1 MRDCWR
7 VGTFEFDRSKQ
18 PVELKV
24 EYSAYAG
31 QTTLG
36 KVLMESF
43 SNLRASLKPKSGWF
57 DFSSEELCFLEGD
70 LPPLERIEGLLKL
83 LSECISVCDDCDM
96 SHCLDVY
103 RTPLETVE
111 SPEDWPKTQVGRLVS
126 KAKYGS
132 DYVSARALGGRLLDF
147 VRQHPALAT
156 ADAVC
161 SVPASSD
168 HGNRLDLPGVWA
180 PLVAEEMRIPVLSL
194 HRTRYT
200 KVQKGFEDREQ
211 RRQNQRGSML
221 AGEGAERKR
230 VLVLDDLYTEGDTM
244 TEAARALREAGADRV
259 FGLCSVKT
267 AKGARGLNF

>member
-1 MRDCWR
+1 M
-7 VGTFEFDRSKQ
+7 
-18 PVELKV
+18 ELKV

-57 DFSSEELCFLEGD
+57 DFSSEELYFLEGD

-180 PLVAEEMRIPVLSL
+180 PLVAEEMRIPVLSVPAQDPL
-194 HRTRYT
+194 H
-200 KVQKGFEDREQ
+200 KG
-211 RRQNQRGSML
+211 
-221 AGEGAERKR
+221 
-230 VLVLDDLYTEGDTM
+230 TEG
-244 TEAARALREAGADRV
+244 L
-259 FGLCSVKT
+259 
-267 AKGARGLNF
+267 